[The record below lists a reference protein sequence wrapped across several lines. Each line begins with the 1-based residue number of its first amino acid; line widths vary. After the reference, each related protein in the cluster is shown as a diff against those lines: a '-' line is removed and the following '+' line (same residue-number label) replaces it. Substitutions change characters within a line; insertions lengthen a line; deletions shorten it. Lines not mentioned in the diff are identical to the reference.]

1 MPILPSNI
9 SRIKRFPG
17 RIGLNPNSATQ
28 GVPAAKAANYLR
40 LNSHNRTVFSC
51 NCHPPDLWG
60 LANSSDMRYYIPTRC
75 QSRPTGNTH
84 RLYGE
89 ILEWG
94 NSRAADQVVTWYPKY
109 APGVPGAA
117 TELFRRYWASPATLT
132 YGSQIEDVEGALI
145 RLHGTGF
152 AADDNDTKE
161 FEVGLLKVEN
171 ILPAALHI
179 ATCAPNGAP
188 PNANFRPLSDG
199 CTAGAPLRG
208 YNSANK
214 YLGIGDLLHR
224 SCSANYNDDRV
235 TSALASPV
243 FAWGHHHGIFVG
255 ADGVFVDTRN
265 IFGDSGT
272 LRMRVHSPFKDAS
285 INLRPVI
292 VYSAGHETSMAITN
306 TTGGSGSSTITLPAQ
321 ANPTLQDFAT
331 ATGTL
336 TANVGEA
343 SEVTVEVTID
353 SSDGDTH
360 WFILHTIQLWPANEA
375 YPAS

>member
-1 MPILPSNI
+1 MPSLPSNI

-75 QSRPTGNTH
+75 QSRPSGNTH

-94 NSRAADQVVTWYPKY
+94 NSRAADQAVTWYPKY

-117 TELFRRYWASPATLT
+117 TELFRRYWASPTTLT
-132 YGSQIEDVEGALI
+132 YGSKIEDVEGALI
-145 RLHGTGF
+145 KLHSADF
-152 AADDNDTKE
+152 KADDNDTKE

-208 YNSANK
+208 YDYDNK

-224 SCSANYNDDRV
+224 TCSENYNNDRV

-255 ADGVFVDTRN
+255 ADGVLTGTRN
-265 IFGDSGT
+265 LFGDGAT
-272 LRMRVHSPFKDAS
+272 LQVRVHSPFKDSS
-285 INLRPVI
+285 IQLRPVI
-292 VYSAGHETSMAITN
+292 VYSSGAETTMDVVNVS
-306 TTGGSGSSTITLPAQ
+306 GGEGDSSRVLPAQ
-321 ANPTLQDFAT
+321 ANPTLDAFESAS
-331 ATGTL
+331 GTL
-336 TANVGEA
+336 TATVGA
-343 SEVTVEVTID
+343 ACNMTVSITIPVEE
-353 SSDGDTH
+353 STAN
-360 WFILHTIQLWPANEA
+360 WFILHTLQLWPVNEE
-375 YPAS
+375 YPYA

>member
-1 MPILPSNI
+1 MPNLPSNI

-28 GVPAAKAANYLR
+28 GVPAVKAANYLR

-60 LANSSDMRYYIPTRC
+60 LANSSDMRFYIPTRC

-94 NSRAADQVVTWYPKY
+94 NDREADQVVTWYPKY

-117 TELFRRYWASPATLT
+117 TELFRRYWASTATAT
-132 YGSQIEDVEGALI
+132 YGSQIEDIEGALI

-152 AADDNDTKE
+152 VADDNDTKE

-171 ILPAALHI
+171 ILPAALHV
-179 ATCAPNGAP
+179 ATCAPSGAP
-188 PNANFRPLSDG
+188 PNANFRPLSNG
-199 CTAGAPLRG
+199 CTAGAALRG
-208 YNSANK
+208 YDAANK

-224 SCSANYNDDRV
+224 TCSANYNDDRV

-243 FAWGHHHGIFVG
+243 FTWGHHHGIFVG
-255 ADGVFVDTRN
+255 ADGVLTETRN
-265 IFGDSGT
+265 IFGDNAT
-272 LRMRVHSPFKDAS
+272 LKIRVHSPFKDSS
-285 INLRPVI
+285 IELRPVI
-292 VYSAGHETSMAITN
+292 VYSSGVETTFAVSNIS
-306 TTGGSGSSTITLPAQ
+306 GGSGSSTRTLPAA
-321 ANPTLQDFAT
+321 ANPTLDAFES

-336 TANVGEA
+336 TADVGDDCYVKFRA
-343 SEVTVEVTID
+343 TIPITESTD
-353 SSDGDTH
+353 N
-360 WFILHTIQLWPANEA
+360 WIIIHTIQLWPVNEE
-375 YPAS
+375 YPYA